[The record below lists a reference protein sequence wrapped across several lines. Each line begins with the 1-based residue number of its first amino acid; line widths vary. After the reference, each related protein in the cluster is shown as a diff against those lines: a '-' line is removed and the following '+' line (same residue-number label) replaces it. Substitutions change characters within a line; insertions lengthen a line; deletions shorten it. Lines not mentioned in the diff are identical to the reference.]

1 MGKLSSVATDE
12 KHLGTFT
19 YEGKD
24 IEFLGLSP
32 KAYQWVNSE
41 GKCTTKY
48 SGMKKEESA
57 KLKFGELID
66 IYKGDDDKEYYQY
79 DEEAMQFFKSAL
91 I

>member
-1 MGKLSSVATDE
+1 
-12 KHLGTFT
+12 
-19 YEGKD
+19 
-24 IEFLGLSP
+24 
-32 KAYQWVNSE
+32 
-41 GKCTTKY
+41 
-48 SGMKKEESA
+48 MKRSESA